1 MSDNQNDAT
10 IQVLNSL
17 IHLDFDAI
25 EAYEAAIKRVGD
37 DKLRGPLLEFK
48 EDHEAHTRKLSEWV
62 TKLGGTPADKGDLK
76 SILTSGKVALASIS
90 ESMGVLKAMQS
101 NEEETNRKYEE
112 ALEQVTEPP
121 ELVEALLHNRD
132 DERKHKS
139 WIDNQLDQTEQTPYP
154 HTIAPNAR
162 YR

>member
-1 MSDNQNDAT
+1 MSDHQNDAT
-10 IQVLNSL
+10 IKMLNSL

-25 EAYEAAIKRVGD
+25 EAYESAIKRMD
-37 DKLRGPLLEFK
+37 DAALRGPLLEFK
-48 EDHEAHTRKLSEWV
+48 EEHEAHTRKLSEWV

-76 SILTSGKVALASIS
+76 SILTSGKVAMASLS
-90 ESMGVLKAMQS
+90 EHMGVLKAMQS
-101 NEEETNRKYEE
+101 NEEETNQKYDE
-112 ALEQVTEPP
+112 ALEQITEPP
-121 ELVEALLHNRD
+121 ELVETLLHNRD

-139 WIDNQLDQTEQTPYP
+139 WIDNQLGQTEETPYP

>member
-10 IQVLNSL
+10 VKELNSL

-25 EAYEAAIKRVGD
+25 DAYQAAIKRMD
-37 DKLRGPLLEFK
+37 DAELRAFLIEFK
-48 EDHEAHTRKLSEWV
+48 EDHEEHTRKLSDWV
-62 TKLGGTPADKGDLK
+62 TRLGGTPATSGDLK
-76 SILTSGKVALASIS
+76 RVLTAGKVAMASIS
-90 ESMGVLKAMQS
+90 EHMGILRAMQS
-101 NEEETNRKYEE
+101 NEEETNRRYDQ
-112 ALEQVTEPP
+112 ALEKITEPP
-121 ELVEALLHNRD
+121 ELVEALLHGRD

-139 WIDNQLDQTEQTPYP
+139 WIDNNLDQTEQTPYP